1 MKIKSILLIILVII
15 VTIISTQN
23 TQTTTFKFI
32 FWDISLSLIIF
43 MYIILFIGFL
53 IGISLSPLIR
63 ISRRKSPK
71 Q

>member
-1 MKIKSILLIILVII
+1 MKIRTIILIILVII

-23 TQTTTFKFI
+23 IQTITFKFI
-32 FWDISLSLIIF
+32 FWEISLSLIIL
-43 MYIILFIGFL
+43 MYIILIIGFL
-53 IGISLSPLIR
+53 IGISLAPLIK